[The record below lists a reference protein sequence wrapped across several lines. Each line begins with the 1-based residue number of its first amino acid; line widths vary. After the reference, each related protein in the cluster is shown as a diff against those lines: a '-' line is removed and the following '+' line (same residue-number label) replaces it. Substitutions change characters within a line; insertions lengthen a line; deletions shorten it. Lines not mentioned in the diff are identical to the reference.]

1 MFLSLYKAFVTPSEA
16 PELRPIMSTVCPPQV
31 DRYSLPRS
39 KPKQSGAAASG
50 QGTPVK
56 RAKDKLGVAQRGS
69 RKMAVEKQ
77 PVGNKEKSKEINN
90 KLAEAKE

>member
-1 MFLSLYKAFVTPSEA
+1 
-16 PELRPIMSTVCPPQV
+16 MSTVCHPQV

-56 RAKDKLGVAQRGS
+56 KARDKQGVAQRGS
-69 RKMAVEKQ
+69 RKTVEKQ
-77 PVGNKEKSKEINN
+77 PVGNKEKSKEMNN